1 MEDLSVKEHR
11 LEIEGTKL
19 ESHLDLICESVKGH
33 PMLGVGDRLLD
44 WRNNKEDLEKLQ
56 SWIYSQVD
64 FMESPC
70 RICGDPIHVCERN
83 PDTNHYF
90 LVVDDNGEIIGESE
104 RIVGDGVR
112 GGVNDPENKVVYVPF
127 HKK

>member
-33 PMLGVGDRLLD
+33 PILGVGDRLLD
-44 WRNNKEDLEKLQ
+44 WRYNKDDLEKLH
-56 SWIYSQVD
+56 SWISHWFD
-64 FMESPC
+64 FQTSPC
-70 RICGDPIHVCERN
+70 RICGDPVNVCERN

-90 LVVDDNGEIIGESE
+90 LVVGDDGEVIGESE
-104 RIVGDGVR
+104 RVVGDRVI
-112 GGVNDPENKVVYVPF
+112 GGVDDPENKVVFVPF
-127 HKK
+127 HRK